1 MPPPPLLD
9 AEAAV
14 GVSGCSLP
22 PPSSW
27 SSRNFFCLMTRPD
40 LLVGWED
47 GVPISA
53 RCLAGG
59 GVAAGVSS
67 AFLLA
72 PRAERA
78 GGVAAGV
85 VGVLANI
92 EAADLAMAE
101 AAADFV
107 DADVNEGVP
116 DARFNRIKN
125 RPKTGP
131 KNHPGIELKRI
142 TV

>member
-1 MPPPPLLD
+1 MTEP
-9 AEAAV
+9 
-14 GVSGCSLP
+14 SC
-22 PPSSW
+22 PPSS
-27 SSRNFFCLMTRPD
+27 
-40 LLVGWED
+40 
-47 GVPISA
+47 
-53 RCLAGG
+53 
-59 GVAAGVSS
+59 
-67 AFLLA
+67 LA
-72 PRAERA
+72 PRPAERA
-78 GGVAAGV
+78 GVES
-85 VGVLANI
+85 GVLASM

-116 DARFNRIKN
+116 DARFNRINN